1 MDIKP
6 SRSPKN
12 RPSGSC
18 ESRKSGRRR
27 PTGAASTGSAARPFY
42 KWKAKYGGLEESDA
56 KRLKALEGENAK
68 LKKWLAEAMLQTVSI
83 RCFLPARRSGNPA
96 RFMLDI

>member
-1 MDIKP
+1 LREQEVGAKTAD
-6 SRSPKN
+6 R
-12 RPSGSC
+12 C
-18 ESRKSGRRR
+18 RKHGIS
-27 PTGAASTGSAARPFY
+27 SATFY
-42 KWKAKYGGLEESDA
+42 KWKAKYGGLQESDA
-56 KRLKALEGENAK
+56 KRLKALEDENAK